1 MVDLFK
7 FRSAVQD
14 PVSMPQESWSST
26 VVWFEF
32 VIYRAERTTNEGS
45 TMHWLN
51 AAKSRS
57 EIRRR
62 RHECVGG
69 GWLHGFR
76 SRWVLLGSRDAT
88 RPSVPRAVM

>member
-1 MVDLFK
+1 
-7 FRSAVQD
+7 
-14 PVSMPQESWSST
+14 MPQESWSST

-62 RHECVGG
+62 RHEGVAVGCTV
-69 GWLHGFR
+69 
-76 SRWVLLGSRDAT
+76 SVVVGSYLARAT
-88 RPSVPRAVM
+88 PPGQVCRAL